1 MTISVNGFAPD
12 LAAMKLGDNEEIVN
26 LETLNE
32 DCFRKIVQLLPM
44 QDRKELRLVCT
55 GLMNLLE
62 AVDEDILT
70 LTARNSEHLK
80 QILKLPHVKGVQFSQ
95 RIFH

>member
-12 LAAMKLGDNEEIVN
+12 LAAMKLGDNEEKVN

-32 DCFRKIVQLLPM
+32 DCFLKIVQLLPM

-55 GLMNLLE
+55 GLMNRIE
-62 AVDEDILT
+62 DVDEDILT
-70 LTARNSEHLK
+70 LTARNSEDLK

>member
-70 LTARNSEHLK
+70 LTARNSEDLK